1 MGEEKTKE
9 ILICGDC
16 RKYIKSDFYSGG
28 GKCYFQPIYAK
39 QYADKVDGMFM
50 LELGKMTACP
60 RHEADCSFSEYRSPE
75 AKCRF
80 GFIEPVDVEKAI
92 QDEKDAERNHESGLC
107 RKCQDAAEDGD
118 FRRCP
123 QCPSVKSGK
132 YQAGRW

>member
-16 RKYIKSDFYSGG
+16 RIYIKSDFYSGG
-28 GKCYFQPIYAK
+28 GKCCFQPIYAK
-39 QYADKVDGMFM
+39 QYADKVD
-50 LELGKMTACP
+50 
-60 RHEADCSFSEYRSPE
+60 CSFSEHRSPE

-80 GFIEPVDVEKAI
+80 GFIEPGDVEKAI

-107 RKCQDAAEDGD
+107 RNCQDAAEDGD
-118 FRRCP
+118 FRTCP